1 MKKKLYKT
9 RYGAKFCGVLKGF
22 SEYLNIDVTILRVIY
37 VMLTLLT
44 MTIPFVILYFV
55 LSWIMPEKDT
65 LGYDD
70 YEIR

>member
-9 RYGAKFCGVLKGF
+9 KYGARLCGVLKGF
-22 SEYLNIDVTILRVIY
+22 SEYFDIDVTLLRAIY
-37 VMLTLLT
+37 VVLTLLT
-44 MTIPFVILYFV
+44 MTIPLIILYFV